1 MSTSTNLSSAILS
14 LIQAGAQPVATKLGI
29 SDMLAVDEGSLG
41 DFPWFWQNGTN
52 FNAKTYTWL
61 NNVFAYNTTD
71 HYLESS
77 VENFLTEYFNVLMD
91 TSYSLSTSDAA
102 AINNANLANA
112 SVVNTIITDWTTSQ
126 GAFPAGTNTQSA
138 QLNYIMTQVISWGT
152 NGLTLGAL
160 RTSVNP
166 MSLLPNIP
174 VGASQ
179 IVNDLMTY
187 LGNTSSVANI
197 QAAVVSANNQLAQTR
212 ANVSPAPTT
221 LKDNGWMQIVNDSG
235 NFQIVPKFTIAESTG
250 DIRNALFPASGSGTN
265 FTSTFTA
272 TKESST
278 KVSVTAEG
286 GIAGFGDVL
295 DLIFLEGEASAKYSL
310 WSFDTSLSSVS
321 IAMEFNGV
329 TTVTPAPVSYDISTG
344 AGWFNP
350 APIRS
355 AVAYNTGVSGYEF
368 TPNPGLNFAA
378 KGNFGMIS
386 RLMISQ
392 QPTVTLTFETSN
404 YSAFQKIISEQSEW
418 GIAFLGIPLAGGS
431 QSYYKATTSQ
441 DSKANTVTI
450 VMTPPAT
457 SSPIT
462 PTDQLAYVIGAE
474 ILWPGS
480 QT

>member
-1 MSTSTNLSSAILS
+1 MSTPTDLSSAILS
-14 LIQAGAQPVATKLGI
+14 VIQGGAQPVATKLN
-29 SDMLAVDEGSLG
+29 MPNMFVVDEGSLG

-52 FNAKTYTWL
+52 FNAKTFTWL
-61 NNVFAYNTTD
+61 NNVFAYNATD
-71 HYLESS
+71 NYLGSNLQ
-77 VENFLTEYFNVLMD
+77 NFLTEYFNVLMD
-91 TSYSLSTSDAA
+91 TSYSLSASDATA
-102 AINNANLANA
+102 LNNANLANA
-112 SVVNTIITDWTTSQ
+112 AVINTIITDWTTSQ

-152 NGLTLGAL
+152 AGLTLGTL
-160 RTSVNP
+160 RASVNP

-174 VGASQ
+174 LGASQ
-179 IVNDLMTY
+179 IVSDLMTY

-212 ANVSPAPTT
+212 ANVAPAPTT
-221 LKDNGWMQIVNDSG
+221 LINNGWMQIIEDSG
-235 NFQIVPKFTIAESTG
+235 NLQIVPKFNIAESTTV
-250 DIRNALFPASGSGTN
+250 IQNALFPASGSGTT

-272 TKESST
+272 TKASST
-278 KVSVTAEG
+278 QVNVNAEG
-286 GIAGFGDVL
+286 GIAGFGDVF
-295 DLIFLEGEASAKYSL
+295 DLIFFEGEASAKYSL
-310 WSFDTSLSSVS
+310 WSFDSSLNSVS

-329 TTVTPAPVSYDISTG
+329 TTVTPSPVSYNISTG
-344 AGWFNP
+344 TGWFNP
-350 APIRS
+350 APIQS
-355 AVAYNTGVSGYEF
+355 AVAYNAGVSGYQF

-404 YSAFQKIISEQSEW
+404 YSAFQQIISEQSEW
-418 GIAFLGIPLAGGS
+418 GISFLGIPLAGGS

-457 SSPIT
+457 VSPVT

-474 ILWPGS
+474 VLWPGA
-480 QT
+480 